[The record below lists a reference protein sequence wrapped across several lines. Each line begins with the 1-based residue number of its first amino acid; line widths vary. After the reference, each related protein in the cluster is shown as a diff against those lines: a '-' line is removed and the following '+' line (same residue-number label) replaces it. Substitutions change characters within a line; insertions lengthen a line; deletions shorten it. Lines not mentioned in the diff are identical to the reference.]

1 MCFLCCFSIPKHR
14 SHSAHGWPAHRPSAA
29 MSCLGRALRMDS
41 AMMADVSAYSAS
53 TAPTPVKTDSTTIVS
68 SKTRI
73 PCETYTP
80 ATAPTAAGKS
90 ISSALPATV
99 SPAALLHGMPHT

>member
-1 MCFLCCFSIPKHR
+1 
-14 SHSAHGWPAHRPSAA
+14 

-53 TAPTPVKTDSTTIVS
+53 TAPTPVKTDSAMVALS
-68 SKTRI
+68 NTRI
-73 PCETYTP
+73 PRAAYTP

-99 SPAALLHGMPHT
+99 RPAALLHGMPHT